1 MLDLHQA
8 KDFVRSRKR
17 GTMNNKIIFSNAN
30 VTPDG
35 IQWLPAE
42 AQNNSIYYLPEDGHY
57 KSAQGVPEFYKYV
70 LKSGTGKDTKVCI
83 LLVHSATAYNA
94 IAPDWTKD
102 AKYQRLTPTL
112 IGRSGT
118 FKTSLSRVLSFPRA
132 SNENGRGNE
141 LTQEMSASER
151 RQLFSDCNCGSV
163 ISNDLRRDVSCSNK
177 HIKMLNNVLR
187 DYSDGRGSIVSL
199 YANGEPSFIQDKNLE
214 ESTKERLLIFITDSL
229 ATAGSWVQNIPDGL
243 ISQFV
248 IGLGTHLENHPDSLD
263 AYKKQFLDEAKRRFS
278 EFSAHGKPRIKN
290 YCFFIYFVHRMALE
304 ILQQE
309 GWMPASECECC
320 RTLLKESLYSIY
332 QRQVAFVNTDECAF
346 ESCIAYLSPTIRLVT
361 PRPFCMDDKLCSGSS
376 CPYYDHRQQSC
387 RTPRKELVLNELA
400 IADHEGGVAF
410 YDSDIPS
417 PFSNLHRKNGRILL
431 VVSEDA
437 LFDCYRKATEDI
449 CEQTQISVRPLN
461 FTQFKRSLSDQGLL
475 LYEERN
481 RIKDQRNYTI
491 NWCSY
496 ELSGQNCH
504 ITFASSSRKFLVLY
518 IPRQWLRRLCE
529 DDRIIHAKTIIP
541 ANFPFIE
548 TLTSLRQVF
557 VSTTF

>member
-1 MLDLHQA
+1 M
-8 KDFVRSRKR
+8 
-17 GTMNNKIIFSNAN
+17 
-30 VTPDG
+30 
-35 IQWLPAE
+35 
-42 AQNNSIYYLPEDGHY
+42 
-57 KSAQGVPEFYKYV
+57 
-70 LKSGTGKDTKVCI
+70 
-83 LLVHSATAYNA
+83 
-94 IAPDWTKD
+94 
-102 AKYQRLTPTL
+102 
-112 IGRSGT
+112 
-118 FKTSLSRVLSFPRA
+118 
-132 SNENGRGNE
+132 
-141 LTQEMSASER
+141 
-151 RQLFSDCNCGSV
+151 
-163 ISNDLRRDVSCSNK
+163 
-177 HIKMLNNVLR
+177 
-187 DYSDGRGSIVSL
+187 
-199 YANGEPSFIQDKNLE
+199 
-214 ESTKERLLIFITDSL
+214 
-229 ATAGSWVQNIPDGL
+229 
-243 ISQFV
+243 
-248 IGLGTHLENHPDSLD
+248 
-263 AYKKQFLDEAKRRFS
+263 
-278 EFSAHGKPRIKN
+278 
-290 YCFFIYFVHRMALE
+290 
-304 ILQQE
+304 
-309 GWMPASECECC
+309 
-320 RTLLKESLYSIY
+320 
-332 QRQVAFVNTDECAF
+332 
-346 ESCIAYLSPTIRLVT
+346 
-361 PRPFCMDDKLCSGSS
+361 
-376 CPYYDHRQQSC
+376 
-387 RTPRKELVLNELA
+387 NELA